1 MRQHEARR
9 RLRRRAKK
17 RVDAAAAGHVERE
30 LLRWAIHR
38 CKHSSIGP
46 LPEARRVVTMTT
58 LKLKGD
64 MLMNN
69 PLIRGAAVAVLAMA
83 ASLAGAAQDKPGD
96 YRLGPGDSIK
106 VQVYQSPDLTV
117 ETRVSESGV
126 INYPL
131 VGRINIGGLTLPDAE
146 ARIAQ
151 ALKKNRI
158 LKAPQ
163 VNINV
168 VQVRGSQ
175 VAVLGQVSK
184 PGRFPL
190 EAMNVRVSDMLAAA
204 GGITPQG
211 DETVVV
217 AGIRNKKPFR
227 KTIDTAALFSG
238 KGGVDDIL
246 VAPGDTIYVSKAPV
260 YYIYGEAQKPGYYK
274 VERGMTVMQAIATG
288 GGITPR
294 GSQSRLVLTR
304 KKSDGQVVE
313 LAPKL
318 TDSIQPGDVLFV
330 KESIF

>member
-1 MRQHEARR
+1 MNKPFVRIAAVSV
-9 RLRRRAKK
+9 L
-17 RVDAAAAGHVERE
+17 AAAAG
-30 LLRWAIHR
+30 
-38 CKHSSIGP
+38 
-46 LPEARRVVTMTT
+46 
-58 LKLKGD
+58 
-64 MLMNN
+64 
-69 PLIRGAAVAVLAMA
+69 LA
-83 ASLAGAAQDKPGD
+83 AAQDKLGD

-106 VQVYQSPDLTV
+106 VQVYQSPDLSL
-117 ETRVSESGV
+117 EARVSESGV

-131 VGRINIGGLTLPDAE
+131 VGRINIGGLTVPDAE

-190 EAMNVRVSDMLAAA
+190 EAMNVRVSDMVAAA

-211 DETVVV
+211 DDVVVV
-217 AGIRNKKPFR
+217 AGVRNRKPFR
-227 KTIDTAALFSG
+227 KSIDTNALFAG
-238 KGGVDDIL
+238 KGGADDIL
-246 VAPGDTIYVSKAPV
+246 VQPGDTIYVAKAPV
-260 YYIYGEAQKPGYYK
+260 YYIYGEAQKPGYYR

-294 GSQSRLVLTR
+294 GSQSRLQLTR
-304 KKSDGQVVE
+304 KTSEGRVVE
-313 LAPKL
+313 LSPKL
-318 TDSIQPGDVLFV
+318 TDTVQPGDVLFV